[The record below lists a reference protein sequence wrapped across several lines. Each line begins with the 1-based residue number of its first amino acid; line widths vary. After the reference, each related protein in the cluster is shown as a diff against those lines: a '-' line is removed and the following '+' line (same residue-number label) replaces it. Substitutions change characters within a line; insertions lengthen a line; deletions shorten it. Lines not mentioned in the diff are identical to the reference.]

1 MTTDI
6 CVEDASKRKTSICS
20 SSFVKNVQ
28 RLSCFRIPR
37 TWSIDLHAVRNSW
50 RLCVNLIPFYT
61 QYPKMNQAYQSNRIF
76 TMRKTNIIHTHIIYF
91 LFTKSLA
98 IVEWK
103 VIDLLCFTFRVYLY
117 SGKILKIIYNFFNTN
132 TRKEKKTL
140 YINVMPAI
148 IMIWGEEKQ
157 FIDKKLQF
165 FYDNHECKYQ
175 SPCVSLMIG
184 INFLISKLDWV
195 EMRWR
200 LFDFIYFWNS
210 KGISLINWAMKGLSF
225 SCHSRSF

>member
-37 TWSIDLHAVRNSW
+37 TWSMDLHAVRNSW

-76 TMRKTNIIHTHIIYF
+76 TMRKTNIIHTHY
-91 LFTKSLA
+91 LFFIHKVFSYSWVEGNWPSLFY
-98 IVEWK
+98 ISC
-103 VIDLLCFTFRVYLY
+103 ILY

-132 TRKEKKTL
+132 TRKEK
-140 YINVMPAI
+140 N
-148 IMIWGEEKQ
+148 
-157 FIDKKLQF
+157 
-165 FYDNHECKYQ
+165 
-175 SPCVSLMIG
+175 
-184 INFLISKLDWV
+184 
-195 EMRWR
+195 
-200 LFDFIYFWNS
+200 FIYKCNASNNNDLRRRKTIYWQETSIFLW
-210 KGISLINWAMKGLSF
+210 
-225 SCHSRSF
+225 